1 MVQYKFTYFIT
12 NGNKRDLFLLPIKIK
27 LPLIVTNVSFRVVTL
42 IQQEELMGWHS
53 SVVKRTRIRVFGVNF
68 SEFLVREKEF

>member
-1 MVQYKFTYFIT
+1 MI
-12 NGNKRDLFLLPIKIK
+12 KRDLFLLPINIK

-42 IQQEELMGWHS
+42 IQQEELKGWHS